1 MSDFKRG
8 TETFLARVY
17 TGWRVTIYEQI
28 RESLGIEIGDRV
40 RITVQKEKS

>member
-8 TETFLARVY
+8 AETFLTKVY
-17 TGWRVTIYEQI
+17 SGWRVTIYEAI

-40 RITVQKEKS
+40 RITVQKEQS